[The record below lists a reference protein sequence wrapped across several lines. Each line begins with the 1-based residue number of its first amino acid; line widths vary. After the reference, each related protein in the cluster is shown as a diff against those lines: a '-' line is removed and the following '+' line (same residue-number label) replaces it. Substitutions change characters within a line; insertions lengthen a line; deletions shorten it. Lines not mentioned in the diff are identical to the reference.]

1 MCCNRDNY
9 YSSRLILLFIFK
21 IIIGSISILHRPK
34 RKMRQNYYKKYN
46 NYVIYLF
53 YQCK

>member
-1 MCCNRDNY
+1 MNDIIEIPNISNY
-9 YSSRLILLFIFK
+9 K
-21 IIIGSISILHRPK
+21 QEIIKDKLILHRPK